1 MKLFLTREA
10 SCRWTSSDGL
20 SFRGYFIVEDC
31 CYQGDTAISY
41 LRKTLSARPA
51 DEVLRALNGVFSII
65 WDRKDSVLFAVDRL
79 RGLPLFYALENG
91 ELLLSDDAQMI
102 ADVLPALSLNEL
114 AVHEYAATALFV
126 PGRKTLLNGVYQVQ
140 GGECCVFEAQTA
152 ELKRSF
158 YFQYVHSRLYTAEEH
173 DTMLSDFHAAY
184 AAAGRHLVQALR
196 GRTAVVPLS
205 GGADSRMVLSM
216 LKANHYEK
224 VICFTYGKP
233 GNTEAEISRQVAAE
247 YGYPWHF
254 VPYTRAMWKALR
266 NDPETNA
273 YFALAFQYVSTP
285 HMQDFPAV
293 RALKA
298 EGVLPEDSVFVP
310 GHSGDMIA
318 GSHITAEFLRP
329 QLSHTE
335 FLQTVFHKF
344 FREHLDTVDFER
356 ISARFPICDARDT
369 EAMAS
374 QAEWFNI
381 QERQAKFIVNS
392 VRVYEFFGYEWLIP
406 LWDNALFDFWARVP
420 IAERYRRRLYFEA
433 LGESQVPSTN
443 DVTLAKRL
451 ADAVRQIPGLRV
463 IPRRAARLKRYFD
476 SPLYIER
483 FARPWPY
490 VSACLGR
497 LSPLFE
503 VNDLICEDLICGVT
517 GKIKAKE
524 SQQT

>member
-1 MKLFLTREA
+1 MELFLTHEA
-10 SCRWTSSDGL
+10 SYCWMFSDGF
-20 SFRGYFIVEDC
+20 SFRGYFIVDGC

-41 LRKTLSARPA
+41 LRKALSARPT

-65 WDRKDSVLFAVDRL
+65 WDREDSVLFAVDRL

-102 ADVLPALSLNEL
+102 ADALPALSLNEL

-126 PGRKTLLNGVYQVQ
+126 PGRETLLNGVYQVQ
-140 GGECCVFEAQTA
+140 AGECCVFEAQTA

-173 DTMLSDFHAAY
+173 DAMLSDFHAAY

-285 HMQDFPAV
+285 HVQDFPAV

-298 EGVLPEDSVFVP
+298 EGVLPADSVFVP
-310 GHSGDMIA
+310 GHTGDMIA
-318 GSHITAEFLRP
+318 SGHLTKDYLHPMSHEQFLRAIMG
-329 QLSHTE
+329 
-335 FLQTVFHKF
+335 KF
-344 FREHLDTVDFER
+344 FRGHPYSKFER
-356 ISARFPICDARDT
+356 ISARFPICDAHDT

-392 VRVYEFFGYEWLIP
+392 VRAYEFFGYEWLIP
-406 LWDNALFDFWARVP
+406 LWDNAQFDFWARVP
-420 IAERYRRRLYFEA
+420 IAQRYQRKLYFEA

-443 DVTLAKRL
+443 DVTPAKRL
-451 ADAVRQIPGLRV
+451 ADAVRQVPGLRV
-463 IPRRAARLKRYFD
+463 IPRRAARMKRYFD

-503 VNDLICEDLICGVT
+503 VNDLICEDLI
-517 GKIKAKE
+517 AKVK
-524 SQQT
+524 SAIHA

>member
-1 MKLFLTREA
+1 MANRCLHQH
-10 SCRWTSSDGL
+10 SSYPWQHQDVL
-20 SFRGYFIVEDC
+20 HFRGYFQINDTFYSGEKALAYLSQHRIDPI
-31 CYQGDTAISY
+31 GD
-41 LRKTLSARPA
+41 LLSS
-51 DEVLRALNGVFSII
+51 LNGVFSII
-65 WDRKDSVLFAVDRL
+65 WDHGDSVLFAVDRL
-79 RGLPLFYALENG
+79 RGFPLFYALENG
-91 ELLLSDDAQMI
+91 ELLLSDDAQTI
-102 ADVLPALSLNEL
+102 ADALPALSLNEP

-126 PGRKTLLNGVYQVQ
+126 PGRETLLKGVYQVQ
-140 GGECCVFEAQTA
+140 AGECCVFEAQTA
-152 ELKRSF
+152 EVKRSF

-173 DTMLSDFHAAY
+173 DAMLSAFHAAY
-184 AAAGRHLVQALR
+184 AAAGRHLVQALH

-293 RALKA
+293 RALKV
-298 EGVLPEDSVFVP
+298 EGVLPADSVFVP

-420 IAERYRRRLYFEA
+420 IAQRYQRRLYFEA
-433 LGESQVPSTN
+433 LGESRVPSTN
-443 DVTLAKRL
+443 DVTLTKRL

-490 VSACLGR
+490 ITACLGR